1 MDVIRECPM
10 CGVTKGIRIK
20 YETYE
25 EISERK
31 RPIQEIVPD
40 FNPTEREF
48 LISGYCPD
56 CQEML
61 FGVKHKSK
69 RIFG

>member
-10 CGVTKGIRIK
+10 CGATKGIRIK

-25 EISERK
+25 EISERR